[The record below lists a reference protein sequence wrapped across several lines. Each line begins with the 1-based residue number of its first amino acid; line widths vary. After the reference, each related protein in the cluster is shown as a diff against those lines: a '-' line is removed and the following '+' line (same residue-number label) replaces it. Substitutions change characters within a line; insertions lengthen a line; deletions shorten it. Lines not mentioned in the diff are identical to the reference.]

1 MRYTNIEWGL
11 MAGMR
16 NKMVHN
22 YTGIDTALV
31 WKTVKE
37 DLMELK
43 QKVEE
48 ILNNEYELLN
58 DD

>member
-1 MRYTNIEWGL
+1 
-11 MAGMR
+11 MR

-22 YTGIDTALV
+22 YTGIDSAIV
-31 WKTVKE
+31 WQTVKE